1 MGEHGGMGEELVLA
15 SKWDAAFDV
24 LRFLYVGFFSDLP
37 AWARY
42 TVLGIAAA
50 GFGWLALVRLRGRLR
65 GAPEAD
71 GRTDAQSDTRSGGTT
86 GEKTVDTAGT
96 TGEALPASGTRVR

>member
-1 MGEHGGMGEELVLA
+1 MGEELVLA

-50 GFGWLALVRLRGRLR
+50 GFGGLAVVRLRGRLR
-65 GAPEAD
+65 GAPKAD
-71 GRTDAQSDTRSGGTT
+71 GQTDTRTDTRTGGTT
-86 GEKTVDTAGT
+86 GEKTGDTADDTAGPT
-96 TGEALPASGTRVR
+96 DEALPASGTRVR